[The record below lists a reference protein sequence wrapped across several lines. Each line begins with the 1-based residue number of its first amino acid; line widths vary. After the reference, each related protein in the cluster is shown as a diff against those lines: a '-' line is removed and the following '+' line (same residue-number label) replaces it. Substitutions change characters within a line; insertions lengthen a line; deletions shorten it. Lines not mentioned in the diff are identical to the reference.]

1 MTRSRAYPPAQ
12 YPPAQARLRS
22 VLPPLTWEATHRHAR
37 HTLGLA
43 AVHLVS
49 DFSPRS
55 LTQTLPR
62 RASTAPPSVK
72 RTPDMRLGGVHSSQQ
87 GARDVDYRR
96 GECGASMEP

>member
-62 RASTAPPSVK
+62 
-72 RTPDMRLGGVHSSQQ
+72 
-87 GARDVDYRR
+87 
-96 GECGASMEP
+96 GASPQHRHR